1 MLVFTWLDHW
11 NIHMIQFQQYVDL
24 HIVCEDGALRAHQ
37 MMLAVASPFLKQ
49 LLHSPGDAEPCV
61 LVLPEVRII
70 FLLNIFMSIKFL
82 YLISIVFR

>member
-1 MLVFTWLDHW
+1 MLFV
-11 NIHMIQFQQYVDL
+11 IIKIQFQQYVDL

-61 LVLPEVRII
+61 LVLPEVR
-70 FLLNIFMSIKFL
+70 FKT
-82 YLISIVFR
+82 LINYFYAI